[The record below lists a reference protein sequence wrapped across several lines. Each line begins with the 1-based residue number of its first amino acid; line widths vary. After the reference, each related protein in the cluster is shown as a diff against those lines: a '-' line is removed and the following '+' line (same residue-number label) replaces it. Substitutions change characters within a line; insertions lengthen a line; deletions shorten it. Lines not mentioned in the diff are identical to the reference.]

1 MPDIGTGRRPGRGRP
16 RDPEVEVRVLDA
28 AMLVYARDGWT
39 GFTYEAIARES
50 GIGKPALYRRWDS
63 RGDLLA
69 HTMRA
74 RWFVVDDIDTG
85 DLHGDLLAL
94 ARMALD
100 QLLGP
105 HGRAILHM
113 LLDAPDHPEVAEST
127 AGYRERMVAAAREIV
142 RRGIRRG
149 ELPRGTSPALVL
161 DLVFGGVL
169 NHTNSTTAALR
180 PRVVATADEFARTLV
195 TVVLRGLGGSG
206 DDPSSPPDRHPDG

>member
-1 MPDIGTGRRPGRGRP
+1 M
-16 RDPEVEVRVLDA
+16 LDA
-28 AMLVYARDGWT
+28 AMGVYARDGWA
-39 GFTYEAIARES
+39 GFTFEAVARES

-85 DLHGDLLAL
+85 DLHGDLLTL
-94 ARMALD
+94 ARSALD
-100 QLLGP
+100 QFLGP

-113 LLDAPDHPEVAEST
+113 LLDTPDHPEVAEST
-127 AGYRERMVAAAREIV
+127 AEYRKRMVMAGREIV

-149 ELPRGTSPALVL
+149 QLPTDTSPALVL

-169 NHTNSTTAALR
+169 NHANSTTAALR
-180 PRVVATADEFARTLV
+180 PQVMATADEFANTLV
-195 TVVLRGLGGSG
+195 TVVLRGMGGTWSDSSG
-206 DDPSSPPDRHPDG
+206 APRRHVGD